1 MKNQLYVLEDR
12 YNEIEDRLAYVQNVL
27 KTVRRPVGMT
37 VSEQVEELRETLL
50 GAHDICS
57 IFEDMIA
64 RCNRTIS
71 IASCALRDLEKIREE
86 HPEVIIRSCIRS
98 EDPDRD
104 IAKAAML
111 LSEFTPAVN
120 ERIISSIY
128 ASHELFFRN
137 QLDRRMTDVF
147 EEG

>member
-1 MKNQLYVLEDR
+1 MKKQLYVLEDR
-12 YNEIEDRLAYVQNVL
+12 YNEIEDRLTYVQSVL
-27 KTVRRPVGMT
+27 KTVRQPVGLT
-37 VSEQVEELRETLL
+37 VAEQVDEFHDTLL

-57 IFEDMIA
+57 IFEDMITK
-64 RCNRTIS
+64 CNRTIS
-71 IASCALRDLEKIREE
+71 IASCALRDLEKIRQD
-86 HPEVIIRSCIRS
+86 HPEVIVRSCIRS
-98 EDPDRD
+98 ADPDFE

-137 QLDRRMTDVF
+137 QLDRKMADVF
-147 EEG
+147 EEE